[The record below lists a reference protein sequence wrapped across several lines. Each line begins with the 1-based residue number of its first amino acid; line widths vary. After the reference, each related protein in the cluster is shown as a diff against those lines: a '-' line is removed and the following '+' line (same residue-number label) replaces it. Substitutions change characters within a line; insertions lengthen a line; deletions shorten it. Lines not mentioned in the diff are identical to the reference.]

1 MARISGGVHSKNAI
15 NFFFFNGQYS
25 LKTDTVFCS
34 YEYMKKIKALFVK
47 CCFCDCRF
55 SNLTSRTIYDVLD
68 KMDDLLRG
76 AAGGGFPPQPIKS
89 RHVSNEGEEDRY
101 LAIRR
106 DLDIIRQQTTSLTHT
121 LIPTQPVQ
129 KPASRSTQESLDIQ
143 V

>member
-1 MARISGGVHSKNAI
+1 M
-15 NFFFFNGQYS
+15 
-25 LKTDTVFCS
+25 
-34 YEYMKKIKALFVK
+34 
-47 CCFCDCRF
+47 
-55 SNLTSRTIYDVLD
+55 
-68 KMDDLLRG
+68 
-76 AAGGGFPPQPIKS
+76 
-89 RHVSNEGEEDRY
+89 SNEGEEDRY